1 MQGKFDEAKVKLA
14 ELSSIVFAHDKELAH
29 LKETI
34 KNCEQLFYNMGF
46 KDAENSIWVVVFQA

>member
-1 MQGKFDEAKVKLA
+1 MQGKLDEAKVKLA
-14 ELSSIVFAHDKELAH
+14 KLSSIVFAHDKELAH